1 MLNEINN
8 NLQDNISK
16 EAFAQ
21 NSKLKEE
28 KINVVLI
35 GVYQYYNA
43 SIRLL
48 RPLIGNIEGVNAYS
62 IFYKKYIGNIY
73 NAPTSKEEELFVN
86 LIKKINPKVVG
97 LSLLSPYVEICKR
110 LTVLIKEN
118 TDALVLWGGVGPTLE
133 PELHIKPEVNG
144 GADMICVG
152 EGEVAISQ
160 FIEAVRDGTDY
171 KKIRNLWIR
180 EGDKIIKNPMG
191 SMIQDLDTLPF
202 AEWGHKNMFFIEH
215 NRVIKD
221 DPELENGIFYIQTSR
236 GCPYSCNFCV
246 ESTYHEIYD
255 GLGKRVRRR
264 SVGNILKEL
273 KTQLAK
279 PGNRK
284 KRVDFV
290 DEVFGSNKPWIDE
303 FAPRYKKEIGLPFY
317 AKYHPKTLKPA
328 IIERMVEAGIAY
340 INFGLQ
346 TGSDYIRNVVYE
358 RPGTKAEALFLC
370 WDLKKHKVDVVCDLI
385 LDNDFETKDTL
396 KECIEFI
403 TKLPKPRCFNI
414 SSLKHFPGYGLT
426 KKAIAAGH
434 ITEEEVGS
442 WHDQMLSTTTEW
454 KFKPRFFKRKKTR
467 TNQLQR
473 LNNII
478 FLMCGNHVEDSL
490 VKYAVFGKGIGPKIA
505 FHYINLKACFIGSI
519 IGPIRPYANKG
530 FWDRGSFN
538 WKWTQFLYKSRITSY
553 PLMALKLILSG
564 NFSDLSFRVKKI
576 LRRAYY
582 AKKVKN
588 KDMNSIEE
596 WNILE

>member
-1 MLNEINN
+1 
-8 NLQDNISK
+8 
-16 EAFAQ
+16 
-21 NSKLKEE
+21 
-28 KINVVLI
+28 
-35 GVYQYYNA
+35 
-43 SIRLL
+43 
-48 RPLIGNIEGVNAYS
+48 
-62 IFYKKYIGNIY
+62 
-73 NAPTSKEEELFVN
+73 
-86 LIKKINPKVVG
+86 
-97 LSLLSPYVEICKR
+97 
-110 LTVLIKEN
+110 
-118 TDALVLWGGVGPTLE
+118 
-133 PELHIKPEVNG
+133 
-144 GADMICVG
+144 
-152 EGEVAISQ
+152 
-160 FIEAVRDGTDY
+160 
-171 KKIRNLWIR
+171 
-180 EGDKIIKNPMG
+180 
-191 SMIQDLDTLPF
+191 
-202 AEWGHKNMFFIEH
+202 
-215 NRVIKD
+215 
-221 DPELENGIFYIQTSR
+221 
-236 GCPYSCNFCV
+236 
-246 ESTYHEIYD
+246 
-255 GLGKRVRRR
+255 
-264 SVGNILKEL
+264 
-273 KTQLAK
+273 
-279 PGNRK
+279 
-284 KRVDFV
+284 
-290 DEVFGSNKPWIDE
+290 
-303 FAPRYKKEIGLPFY
+303 
-317 AKYHPKTLKPA
+317 
-328 IIERMVEAGIAY
+328 
-340 INFGLQ
+340 
-346 TGSDYIRNVVYE
+346 
-358 RPGTKAEALFLC
+358 EALLLC
-370 WDLKKHKVDVVCDLI
+370 WDLKKHKVDVVYDLI